1 MKWERS
7 DYRGMALP
15 ASFARPGAEDHLNL
29 GRAFSVTGKRR
40 GQTRKIFVVKKIS
53 RLPSTNAAGK
63 KIRRILIFD
72 NHPDS
77 LRLVFGRRPHPDVN
91 LSGPQR
97 ASSWELI
104 IVSIVTLAGLVGMFW
119 PLL

>member
-1 MKWERS
+1 
-7 DYRGMALP
+7 MALP
-15 ASFARPGAEDHLNL
+15 ASLVRPGAEDQLNL
-29 GRAFSVTGKRR
+29 GRAFSVTGERR
-40 GQTRKIFVVKKIS
+40 GQTRKILVIKKIS
-53 RLPSTNAAGK
+53 WLPSTNVAGK

-77 LRLVFGRRPHPDVN
+77 LRLVFGRRPHPDID

-97 ASSWELI
+97 ARSWELI
-104 IVSIVTLAGLVGMFW
+104 IVSIVTLAGLLGMFW